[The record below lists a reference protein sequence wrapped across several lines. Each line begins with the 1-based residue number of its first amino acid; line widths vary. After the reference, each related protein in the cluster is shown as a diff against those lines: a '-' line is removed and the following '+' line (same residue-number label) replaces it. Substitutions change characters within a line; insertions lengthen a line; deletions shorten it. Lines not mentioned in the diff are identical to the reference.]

1 VLLQGAAVKVVGA
14 FWSWYIGAIAGCRCR
29 ALLLDFSQKQQE
41 VQCSPWRIIAKK
53 KILKT

>member
-1 VLLQGAAVKVVGA
+1 VLFQGAAVNVVGA

-41 VQCSPWRIIAKK
+41 V
-53 KILKT
+53 